1 MSEDLTTDN
10 YPAVADALV
19 DAGQRFLES
28 KGNGSAGNYRRNC
41 ARALRA
47 FFEYLDRE
55 DLNPPSAASDIDE
68 GHFRR
73 FARYLAVED
82 WLTPR
87 GEPKESDTTSFTESI
102 SASTMRTYYSMVSA
116 WCGWCTREGV
126 ISTHYAVRDAAREP
140 LPDGDDGSV
149 RDQQTWSQHQR
160 ETITRYVD
168 HRVNSALDDV
178 DHAVDAVKELRDRA
192 FVYVIAYTGV
202 RGAEILRDPNDPD
215 RDGLRWGDVN
225 LDQELLWVVPKK
237 RGSSLDDRPLTP
249 KPVPALERLQT
260 ALEPAEEW
268 PVFPS
273 LAWPTL
279 YGDLRSGAPE
289 HLSDSE
295 VENALDDADG
305 RADLFDLFRE
315 WNVTPSAMNT
325 TAGRDVM
332 KRLCRELNEADDFVG
347 ELDFTGS
354 KHDYLAPHGA
364 RRGVGKVLVKQRG
377 YDRAA
382 EQLDNTPGVVQEHY
396 SHIKAPER
404 SADVGAAFDETADD
418 EQEG

>member
-1 MSEDLTTDN
+1 MHADD
-10 YPAVADALV
+10 YPAVAPDLV
-19 DAGQRFLES
+19 DAATRFLES
-28 KGNGSAGNYRRNC
+28 KANGSAGNYRRNC

-47 FFEYLDRE
+47 FFEYLDTE
-55 DLNPPSAASDIDE
+55 DLNPPEEATDLDE

-82 WLTPR
+82 WLTPQ
-87 GEPKESDTTSFTESI
+87 GEPKSGDETSFTDTI
-102 SASTMRTYYSMVSA
+102 SPSTMRTYYSMVSA

-140 LPDGDDGSV
+140 LPEGNDGSV
-149 RDQQTWSQHQR
+149 RDQQTWSQKQR
-160 ETITRYVD
+160 ETITRYAD
-168 HRVNSALDDV
+168 HRVDQMLGEV
-178 DHAVDAVKELRDRA
+178 DRAADAVKELRDRA
-192 FVYVIAYTGV
+192 FVYVLAFTGV
-202 RGAEILRDPNDPD
+202 RGGEILRDPNDPD
-215 RDGLRWGDVN
+215 REGLRWGEVN
-225 LDQELLWVVPKK
+225 LDQELIWVVPKK
-237 RGSSLDDRPLTP
+237 RGLSLDDRPLTP
-249 KPVPALERLQT
+249 KPVPALKRLQS
-260 ALEPAEEW
+260 ALNPAEEW

-289 HLSDSE
+289 HISE
-295 VENALDDADG
+295 EAVENALDDADG
-305 RADLFDLFRE
+305 RADLFDLYRE
-315 WNVTPSAMNT
+315 WDITPSAMNT
-325 TAGRDVM
+325 ASGRNTM
-332 KRLCRELNEADDFVG
+332 QRLCTELNDDEDFVG
-347 ELDFTGS
+347 ELDFSDS

-404 SADVGAAFDETADD
+404 SADVGAAFDESANQD
-418 EQEG
+418 